1 MLASP
6 APRILKFFRKALLPA
21 TMMLAVLLSGTPAL
35 ATTISYSYDKATHMA
50 KVVYENGLSR
60 SMVFDDEGN
69 IVSSTTLTQGVLLHG
84 VLALLLPGQS
94 QAGSPQE
101 QGLQSSLLQ

>member
-6 APRILKFFRKALLPA
+6 TPRILKLFRKALLPA

-35 ATTISYSYDKATHMA
+35 ATTISYSYDKATHTA
-50 KVVYENGLSR
+50 KVVYDNGLSR
-60 SMVFDDEGN
+60 SMVFDDQGN

-84 VLALLLPGQS
+84 VLALLLPGQG
-94 QAGSPQE
+94 QASPQE